1 MTGEVH
7 TFRDL
12 LRYVRHADTAT
23 KIRAAILLVAL
34 AACVALPAI
43 AAILILS

>member
-12 LRYVRHADTAT
+12 LRYVRHA
-23 KIRAAILLVAL
+23 KIRAVILLVAL